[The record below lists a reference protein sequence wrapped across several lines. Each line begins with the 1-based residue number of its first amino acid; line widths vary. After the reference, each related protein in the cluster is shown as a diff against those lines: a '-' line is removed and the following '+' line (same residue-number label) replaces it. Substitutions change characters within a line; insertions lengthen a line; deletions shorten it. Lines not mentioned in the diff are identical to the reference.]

1 MNKVLKKIHL
11 MEKKFVKSDEIKVYC
26 EEYEI
31 DYYNTI
37 RNLLSRGYLVRIFKG
52 IFYVK
57 DFDEIKL
64 GKLNFSHLELLS
76 KGMELKGIKNWYFGL
91 YTALRLNNVT
101 HEHFFI
107 EYVVN
112 DKIFRYKPIEIIG
125 YKIKFIKLK
134 ERLTSFGIVKNN
146 YRFSDLEKTILDMI
160 YIWRYNGKNREKIII
175 DISEYVKNVSAEK
188 IREYL
193 PYYPKTVVSI
203 VEELI

>member
-37 RNLLSRGYLVRIFKG
+37 RNLLSRGHLVRIFKG